1 MTGLLG
7 AILAGGQSQR
17 FGSDKAVALLAGQSL
32 IDRVAAALA
41 PQVDSMVLV
50 GRDGQ
55 ASDIAAIPDR
65 PLPGLGPLGGLNAA
79 LHHARAQ
86 GYPAV
91 MTVGCDMPIL
101 PPDLAERLRATG
113 CPSFVEAIPIIGLWP
128 TDLAD
133 RLDIFLASDRRRSMR
148 GWAAEIGAAT
158 LSLAEELPN
167 INTPDDLSMLARTFP
182 RD

>member
-41 PQVDSMVLV
+41 PQVDSIVLV
-50 GRDGQ
+50 GRDGRGG
-55 ASDIAAIPDR
+55 DIAAIPDR

-86 GYPAV
+86 GYTAV

-128 TDLAD
+128 ADLAD

-148 GWAAEIGAAT
+148 GWAAEIGAAA

-182 RD
+182 RG

>member
-1 MTGLLG
+1 
-7 AILAGGQSQR
+7 
-17 FGSDKAVALLAGQSL
+17 
-32 IDRVAAALA
+32 
-41 PQVDSMVLV
+41 
-50 GRDGQ
+50 
-55 ASDIAAIPDR
+55 
-65 PLPGLGPLGGLNAA
+65 
-79 LHHARAQ
+79 
-86 GYPAV
+86 

-128 TDLAD
+128 ADLAD

-182 RD
+182 RG